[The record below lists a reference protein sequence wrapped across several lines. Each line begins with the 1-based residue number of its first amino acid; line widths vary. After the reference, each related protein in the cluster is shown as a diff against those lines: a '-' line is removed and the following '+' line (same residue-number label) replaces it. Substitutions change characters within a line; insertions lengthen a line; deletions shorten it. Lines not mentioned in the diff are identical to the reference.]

1 MKAYQYK
8 KTFTFLISLVVYIIL
23 TNFANADSGTLTS
36 DKLNQ
41 PQVISKEKVQ
51 KQSKGST
58 AKESNLSKSSRKE
71 ITMNKEIA
79 ILAGGCFWGVEELF
93 RQLKGVQSTQVGYT
107 GGVLPNPT
115 YNDVK
120 KGTTGHAEAIQITF
134 NPIEISYEDILKYFF
149 RLHDPTTLNQQGNDR
164 GTQYRSAIF
173 YMSDKQKDT
182 AERVKIEVD
191 NSKKWKNPVV
201 TEIVKASVF
210 YSAEDYHQDYL
221 QKNPGGYTCHFL
233 RD

>member
-1 MKAYQYK
+1 MKAYQYT
-8 KTFTFLISLVVYIIL
+8 KTFTFLFTLVVYIIL

-36 DKLNQ
+36 DKFNQ
-41 PQVISKEKVQ
+41 SQVISKEKVQ
-51 KQSKGST
+51 KLSKGSL
-58 AKESNLSKSSRKE
+58 AKKSDSSKSSRKDM
-71 ITMNKEIA
+71 TMNKEIA

-134 NPIEISYEDILKYFF
+134 NPNEVSYEDILKYFF

-182 AERVKIEVD
+182 AERVKIEVE